1 MMKLLL
7 IYEITLKKKNY
18 INSIMNTQ
26 QTEHITFFLN
36 KCNII
41 TNNLTELH
49 GLTIPREIFLDKE
62 LYNSIKEDIL
72 GLKQI
77 FTSSSLTG
85 LQSNAEDNQK
95 WPLLNL
101 VRQVLRSCNYNMNPR
116 RVSAGY
122 TKDGKKIYKRMFI
135 IEKIKPIIQSQTE
148 PEPESV
154 FTSSD
159 S

>member
-1 MMKLLL
+1 
-7 IYEITLKKKNY
+7 
-18 INSIMNTQ
+18 MNIQ
-26 QTEHITFFLN
+26 QTEHIIIFLN

-41 TNNLTELH
+41 TNNLSELH
-49 GLTIPREIFLDKE
+49 GLTIPREIFLNKE

-101 VRQVLRSCNYNMNPR
+101 VRQVLRSCNYNMKPH

-135 IEKIKPIIQSQTE
+135 IEKIKPIIQTQTQ
-148 PEPESV
+148 PQ
-154 FTSSD
+154 TQTLLISSD

>member
-1 MMKLLL
+1 
-7 IYEITLKKKNY
+7 
-18 INSIMNTQ
+18 MNNQ
-26 QTEHITFFLN
+26 QIEHITYFLN

-85 LQSNAEDNQK
+85 LQSNAQDNQK

-101 VRQVLRSCNYNMNPR
+101 VRQVLRSCNYNMKPH

-135 IEKIKPIIQSQTE
+135 IENIKPIVQTQTE
-148 PEPESV
+148 SLLK
-154 FTSSD
+154 SSD